1 MTDKMALLNELESRG
16 LGNHPAV
23 VELKRRFDDRGT
35 APESRVSAAEWSE
48 DGTRA
53 FRTGKS
59 GTVYDANYL
68 MDQSPGADQ
77 RRVEEYGPVAGRL
90 ANIGAGFDRA
100 TTMERNAS
108 RREQMRDDYGFAG
121 GVGASALDLVDLAS
135 GAADTASLEA
145 SGAVLNALGAE
156 EAADR
161 RREMTEQQ
169 LTGGGV
175 NTAAQVASMLAP
187 VGATAQG
194 VKRTAQA
201 VGSPVLA
208 GNSVASQLARG
219 VGSGVATYNVGVGN
233 TVDYDAGEM
242 RYIDNTD
249 IGALGP
255 LIGLPEAE
263 TGVTMGMVPYIAG
276 AAPVAPRAAS
286 SAARAVAQ
294 TAPPLTDAAAR
305 QRALRI
311 AREKGLSPDRVRELE
326 GAGAGEML
334 PMDLAPETAGAAA
347 RQMGQDGKIREA
359 ARARETG
366 RGERLFNTT
375 SDALGADAELL
386 PENQRLTART
396 KEGEAARTDPVRYD
410 RATEQFQRYTDDVT
424 EAKGAAREEGYKF
437 LPEAKL
443 PEQDFDL
450 TRPETSTTLR
460 ATEELNRLAEK
471 YGVSGGARRSEDVRG
486 VRFLENGNRAI
497 EAPYQ
502 MPDGRR
508 IDPIDQM
515 PDETIGS
522 LLGER
527 GIDRAAMDIDAQRAA
542 LKKAR
547 SEEARPSR
555 RTEED
560 ARELKN
566 AQSIWSSAERA
577 ALRSELKGKDK
588 AQKAAS
594 DLAEAASERA
604 DSIEQRTYTQ
614 DDAAIFNPLR
624 VQQVKIEAQS
634 KSDAAATSGDSS
646 AKSAYGR
653 IAGMARDLLHRFET
667 ADGTRPA
674 LIGDRYFSA
683 FEGALSRTETKD
695 GVKLKG
701 AYAQGQKALKQGE
714 QPEAIRTKLANIAR
728 RIEASDK
735 LPEGGTMKGVTR
747 DRARA
752 AALEELHAYRMG
764 ALRGYLD
771 YIQNQTQEG
780 AKLVNPANT
789 QVQAKL
795 AALFDD
801 PKQLKDYLRYLSD
814 ERRMQATERE
824 VLYGSQTASRLE
836 EGHQL
841 EEAAGGRRFD
851 VLNSLR
857 NGLSAV
863 VADLLRPQ
871 VQRLSTAFVDGV
883 TARVAKQL
891 DQIMTAHDLEKL
903 ARELEAARAEQ
914 RAPNVE
920 RRILVTLNALATR
933 AIAQQ
938 EEQERAVNSE

>member
-1 MTDKMALLNELESRG
+1 MTDKMALLSELESRG

-23 VELKRRFDDRGT
+23 VELKRRLDDRGT

-187 VGATAQG
+187 VGATAEG

-255 LIGLPEAE
+255 LLGLPEAE

-396 KEGEAARTDPVRYD
+396 KEGEAARSDPVRYD

-547 SEEARPSR
+547 SEEAGRAVSP
-555 RTEED
+555 D
-560 ARELKN
+560 ADIL
-566 AQSIWSSAERA
+566 
-577 ALRSELKGKDK
+577 
-588 AQKAAS
+588 
-594 DLAEAASERA
+594 
-604 DSIEQRTYTQ
+604 
-614 DDAAIFNPLR
+614 NPLR

-634 KSDAAATSGDSS
+634 KSDAAATSGDGS
-646 AKSAYGR
+646 AKGDYGK

-735 LPEGGTMKGVTR
+735 LPEGGTMRGVTR

-780 AKLVNPANT
+780 ARLVNPANT

-801 PKQLKDYLRYLSD
+801 PKQLEDYLRYLSD

-836 EGHQL
+836 AGRQL

-891 DQIMTAHDLEKL
+891 DQIMTAQDLEKL

-938 EEQERAVNSE
+938 EEQERTVNSEQ